1 MFIELLNLLMN
12 IVVFTVC
19 SENDKAHIRLAA
31 ATAIL
36 RLAKKWD
43 LYIDPEIFC
52 FTMLIAKVCGKVD

>member
-1 MFIELLNLLMN
+1 MN